1 MPRIQNKPQVVVSP
15 ELILTNKLIA
25 EFRQLWV
32 DQLKEAGVSQMD
44 YSRLSLVALM
54 QVAAVVAVDIGMQP
68 KQLASLAF
76 GSFEE
81 ALKRAPRFS

>member
-1 MPRIQNKPQVVVSP
+1 MPRIQKPQSVVSP
-15 ELILTNKLIA
+15 ELILTNKLIT

-32 DQLKEAGVSQMD
+32 DQLKEAGVNHMT

-54 QVAAVVAVDIGMQP
+54 QVAAAISVDISMQP
-68 KQLASLAF
+68 KQFAAMAL

-81 ALKRAPRFS
+81 AHRKAPRFS